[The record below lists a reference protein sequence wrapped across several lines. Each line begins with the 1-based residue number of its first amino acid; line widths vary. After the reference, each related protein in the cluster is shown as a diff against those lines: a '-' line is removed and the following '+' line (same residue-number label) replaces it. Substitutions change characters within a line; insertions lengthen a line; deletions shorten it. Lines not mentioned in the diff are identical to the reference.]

1 MTADANL
8 IHNSNVRHLSE
19 RPGVIKRNRHAD
31 IRTER
36 PELGAERG
44 VAQYQRL
51 ASLLRHRIAKGEY
64 RLGTQLPPITQ
75 LADDLGVAVVT
86 VRQAYELL
94 STEGLIRS
102 QRGVGTHVAALPAAT
117 GDIELAINDPFAAP
131 QALSFEILEI
141 RRRTL
146 VPPELLGADVR
157 SADEYVCVRKLHTY
171 SGEPFCYAEIYVPT
185 PVFESLPRDTARKR
199 KLLAAV
205 LDELGARCKRVRQ
218 RLTVMPADFPLC
230 DMLKMPFASPVAKM
244 SRRLV
249 DGKGNVLYAGVT
261 WYRGDRYVSEID
273 LPVSALKSMPGITE
287 PQRGL
292 VGERKAGL
300 KALA

>member
-1 MTADANL
+1 MADD
-8 IHNSNVRHLSE
+8 RLS
-19 RPGVIKRNRHAD
+19 
-31 IRTER
+31 RTER

-64 RLGTQLPPITQ
+64 PLGTQLPPITQ
-75 LADDLGVAVVT
+75 LADDMGVAVVT

-94 STEGLIRS
+94 SKEGLIRS
-102 QRGVGTHVAALPAAT
+102 QRGVGTHVAALPAAA
-117 GDIELAINDPFAAP
+117 GDLELAIDDPFAAS
-131 QALSFEILEI
+131 QALAYEILEV
-141 RRRTL
+141 RRRAL
-146 VPPELLGADVR
+146 VPQELLGPDDR
-157 SADEYVCVRKLHTY
+157 SADDYVCVRKLHTY

-185 PVFESLPRDTARKR
+185 PIFESLPRDIARKR

-218 RLTVMPADFPLC
+218 RQTVMPADFPLC
-230 DMLKMPFASPVAKM
+230 EMLKIPFASPVAKM

-261 WYRGDRYVSEID
+261 WYRGDRYVTEID
-273 LPVSALKSMPGITE
+273 FPVSVLKTMPGITE
-287 PQRGL
+287 PQPAA
-292 VGERKAGL
+292 VGERKRG
-300 KALA
+300 

>member
-1 MTADANL
+1 MLGIWVKA
-8 IHNSNVRHLSE
+8 
-19 RPGVIKRNRHAD
+19 GVIKRNSHAD
-31 IRTER
+31 IRAER

-64 RLGTQLPPITQ
+64 ALGTQLPPITK

-94 STEGLIRS
+94 SGEGLIRS
-102 QRGVGTHVAALPAAT
+102 QRGVGTHVAALPATT

-131 QALSFEILEI
+131 QALSFEILEVG
-141 RRRTL
+141 RRTL
-146 VPPELLGADVR
+146 APPELLGPDDR

-185 PVFESLPRDTARKR
+185 PIFESLPRDIARKR

-230 DMLKMPFASPVAKM
+230 DMLKIPFASPVAKM

-249 DGKGNVLYAGVT
+249 DGKGNVLYAGLT
-261 WYRGDRYVSEID
+261 WYRGDRYVAEID
-273 LPVSALKSMPGITE
+273 FPVSALKTMPGMTE
-287 PQRGL
+287 PQPGR
-292 VGERKAGL
+292 RAQAGPG
-300 KALA
+300 APARTSA

>member
-1 MTADANL
+1 MLDIWLRA
-8 IHNSNVRHLSE
+8 I
-19 RPGVIKRNRHAD
+19 VIKRNSQVD
-31 IRTER
+31 IKAER

-51 ASLLRHRIAKGEY
+51 ASLLRHRIANGDY
-64 RLGTQLPPITQ
+64 PLSTQLPSITQ
-75 LADDLGVAVVT
+75 LANDFGVAVVS

-94 STEGLIRS
+94 SREGLIRS

-131 QALSFEILEI
+131 HALSFEILEV
-141 RRRTL
+141 RRRTR
-146 VPPELLGADVR
+146 VPPELLGPNDS

-185 PVFESLPRDTARKR
+185 PVFESLPRDIAKKR

-205 LDELGARCKRVRQ
+205 LDELGTRCKRVRQ

-230 DMLKMPFASPVAKM
+230 DLLKMPFASPVAKM

-249 DGKGNVLYAGVT
+249 DGKGKLLYAGVT

-273 LPVSALKSMPGITE
+273 FPVSVLKSMPGITE
-287 PQRGL
+287 PQPEWA
-292 VGERKAGL
+292 GERTRN
-300 KALA
+300 

>member
-1 MTADANL
+1 MAD
-8 IHNSNVRHLSE
+8 E
-19 RPGVIKRNRHAD
+19 RP
-31 IRTER
+31 IRSEW
-36 PELGAERG
+36 PELRAERG

-51 ASLLRHRIAKGEY
+51 ASLLRHRIAKGEHP
-64 RLGTQLPPITQ
+64 LGTQLPSITQ

-94 STEGLIRS
+94 SKEGLIRS

-117 GDIELAINDPFAAP
+117 GDLQLAINDPFAAP
-131 QALSFEILEI
+131 QALAFEILEV
-141 RRRTL
+141 RRCAR
-146 VPPELLGADVR
+146 VPQELLGLDDR
-157 SADEYVCVRKLHTY
+157 LADEYVCVRKLHTY

-185 PVFESLPRDTARKR
+185 PVFESLPPDVARKR

-218 RLTVMPADFPLC
+218 RTTVMPADFPLC
-230 DMLKMPFASPVAKM
+230 DMLKIPFASPVAKM

-261 WYRGDRYVSEID
+261 WYRGDRYVAEID
-273 LPVSALKSMPGITE
+273 LPVSALKTMPGVTE
-287 PQRGL
+287 PQPGA
-292 VGERKAGL
+292 VERKRG
-300 KALA
+300 

>member
-1 MTADANL
+1 MADD
-8 IHNSNVRHLSE
+8 
-19 RPGVIKRNRHAD
+19 RPS
-31 IRTER
+31 RTER
-36 PELGAERG
+36 PGLGAERG

-64 RLGTQLPPITQ
+64 PLGTQLPPITQ
-75 LADDLGVAVVT
+75 LAMDLGVAVVT

-94 STEGLIRS
+94 SKEGLIRS

-117 GDIELAINDPFAAP
+117 GDLELAINDPFAAP
-131 QALSFEILEI
+131 QALAFEILDV
-141 RRRTL
+141 RRCTL
-146 VPPELLGADVR
+146 LPQELLGPDDR

-185 PVFESLPRDTARKR
+185 PVFESLPRDIARRR

-230 DMLKMPFASPVAKM
+230 EMLKIPFASPVAKM

-273 LPVSALKSMPGITE
+273 FPVSALKTVPGITE
-287 PQRGL
+287 PQAQA
-292 VGERKAGL
+292 VGERKRG
-300 KALA
+300 